1 MSSTPANAVQ
11 LRYNGVVF
19 ADAVKTDQL
28 TARTPCPLVTIST
41 EANKD
46 VDNNIL
52 YDRSTIT
59 LEGIILSS
67 GKTDF
72 LTQAY
77 TGVVGYFKDP
87 VKQDSL
93 FEIVCGTRNG
103 NSFAPAQNGFIQFSG
118 TSFVS
123 ANADKSNDN
132 WFLTIPYTIV
142 LESISKKD
150 SNVLIESYEDSW
162 TVEPI
167 EDVSYYNLYANNI
180 QTYDINS
187 STSYLFPG
195 QQTSGPNQ
203 LRHNTPPSAQ
213 LLALSPA
220 PINNTVENHL
230 QYRITHRVSA
240 VGKSNRIFNSQNPN
254 SGGNAAT
261 TNNKVTAYEN
271 AAIWV
276 NERVN
281 NAIKMINNNS
291 EITQYNNPIAGIKPT
306 GVLLGAKK
314 DLPSPLNLKL
324 AGANTMGLF
333 LYNHIRSIESSPGAG
348 SYGITDTWLALGTGV
363 RYTEEFTWE
372 VSVDDKW
379 VHTVSM
385 NGTIKGLEPVAG
397 ATTIAGTQ
405 PGYTVMPSVRN
416 STGSTTNNSA
426 AALTG
431 VVIGTEGA
439 SNANNY
445 LIANKFPNQNRGT
458 SKYENAL
465 QAYVSG
471 VKPYLYVRANHALK
485 TIDSPPVTDGQGP
498 LNAPYSPPYK
508 RTWFGPATRPLNIV
522 PVTVNETFNP
532 SAGTITYNISYNN
545 RPACLLSGALDA
557 TLTVNDTN
565 SADIVAEA
573 FILGRPLGPVI
584 EKVGSSKSE
593 RQFTLEALYPMPTG
607 FQSLHPQSP
616 QCVIYHTKDDFSMEY
631 KAIKNL
637 VDAFKPVGAK
647 AFGTFGSTSPYSL
660 SKQGQVF
667 KTADSETWS
676 PFEGRYTRNITWI
689 YNTGT
694 CA

>member
-19 ADAVKTDQL
+19 ENSVKTDQL
-28 TARTPCPLVTIST
+28 TARTPCPLVSIST

-67 GKTDF
+67 GKTNF

-77 TGVVGYFKDP
+77 TGVVNFFNDP
-87 VKQDSL
+87 AKQDSL
-93 FEIVCGTRNG
+93 FEIVCGTRAG
-103 NSFAPAQNGFIQFSG
+103 GVFTPAADGFIKFSG

-132 WFLTIPYTIV
+132 WFLTIPYTVV
-142 LESISKKD
+142 LESISKKN

-162 TVEPI
+162 TIEPI
-167 EDVSYYNLYANNI
+167 EDVSYYSLYANDI
-180 QTYDINS
+180 QTYDINA
-187 STSYLFPG
+187 STSYLTPG
-195 QQTSGPNQ
+195 QQTFAPNQ

-213 LLALSPA
+213 LVSPSQA
-220 PINNTVENHL
+220 PLINSVENHL

-240 VGKSNRIFNSQNPN
+240 VGKSTRIFNPQNPN
-254 SGGNAAT
+254 SGGGAAT

-271 AAIWV
+271 AGIWV

-291 EITQYNNPIAGIKPT
+291 EMSQYNNPTAGIKPT

-314 DLPSPLNLKL
+314 DLTSPLSLRL
-324 AGANTMGLF
+324 TGPATMGLF

-385 NGTIKGLEPVAG
+385 NGTIKGLEPVG
-397 ATTIAGTQ
+397 GSGPVIAGTQ
-405 PGYTVMPSVRN
+405 PGYTVMPSVKN
-416 STGSTTNNSA
+416 ATVGATSSN

-439 SNANNY
+439 SNTNSY
-445 LIANKFPNQNRGT
+445 LIANKFPNQYRGS

-485 TIDSPPVTDGQGP
+485 TIDDPPVIDSEGTR
-498 LNAPYSPPYK
+498 NAPYTPYK

-545 RPACLLSGALDA
+545 RPASLLSGALEA
-557 TLTVNDTN
+557 TLTVND
-565 SADIVAEA
+565 SISSDIVAEA

-593 RQFTLEALYPMPTG
+593 RQFTLEATYPMPTG

-616 QCVIYHTKDDFSMEY
+616 QCVIYHTKDQFSMEY
-631 KAIKNL
+631 KAITNL

-647 AFGTFGSTSPYSL
+647 AFSTFGSTSPYSL

-694 CA
+694 CT